1 MIHWLHLLITQRHLN
16 LLKVNDLNKLQTFTR
31 EEESV
36 KLWAQ
41 QNFIGLTLDAEQI
54 KDKRE

>member
-1 MIHWLHLLITQRHLN
+1 MHWLHLLITQRHLN
-16 LLKVNDLNKLQTFTR
+16 LLIVECLNKHQTFTQ
-31 EEESV
+31 EVESV

-54 KDKRE
+54 EDKLE

>member
-1 MIHWLHLLITQRHLN
+1 MQWLHLLITQRHLN
-16 LLKVNDLNKLQTFTR
+16 LLIVECLNKLQTFTQ
-31 EEESV
+31 EVESV

-54 KDKRE
+54 EDTLE